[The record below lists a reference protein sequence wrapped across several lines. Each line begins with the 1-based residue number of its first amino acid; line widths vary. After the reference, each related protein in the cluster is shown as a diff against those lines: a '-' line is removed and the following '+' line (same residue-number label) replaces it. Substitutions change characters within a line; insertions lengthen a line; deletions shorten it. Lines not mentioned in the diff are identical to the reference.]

1 MTDDE
6 RREISDDPDVMLH
19 WATVI
24 GGRYMGEENAEQ
36 FGRRNAVPEEILAC
50 LVPDK
55 VVALSAI
62 AD

>member
-36 FGRRNAVPEEILAC
+36 FGRRNAVPEEILAR